1 MGEMHSME
9 ERHSMKEKIRR
20 IPLGERLRRA
30 GNGRSGGPGCGL
42 LRKMLDSP
50 VSAYL
55 GSARETERL
64 CRLLPEPPKENGR
77 LSYRDVAAQV
87 CRMWGS
93 PGERRRAAQIL
104 DILAG
109 PAVEYAVK
117 GGNANGSA

>member
-1 MGEMHSME
+1 
-9 ERHSMKEKIRR
+9 MKDKIRR

-30 GNGRSGGPGCGL
+30 DSGRSGGPCRCL
-42 LRKMLDSP
+42 LRKMMDAP

-55 GSARETERL
+55 GSVRETERL
-64 CRLLPEPPKENGR
+64 YRLLPEPPKEKEH

-87 CRMWGS
+87 CRMWGTS
-93 PGERRRAAQIL
+93 GERRRAAQIL

>member
-1 MGEMHSME
+1 MGEIHPMEERHPMEEKHSMEEMHSME

-42 LRKMLDSP
+42 LRKMMDSP

-64 CRLLPEPPKENGR
+64 CRLRPEPPKENGR

-93 PGERRRAAQIL
+93 LRRGWKDAT
-104 DILAG
+104 
-109 PAVEYAVK
+109 
-117 GGNANGSA
+117 